1 MCAATNRRL
10 PRYDSIQ
17 RKRTYQTA
25 VARSMSRHQVTPERT
40 SSVSLSLSL
49 YLYLTL
55 YLCISFYVFPV
66 CPRCS
71 VSAVL
76 PSVWVRCL
84 FVCLFVFCFFFGKE
98 IHFRTRFFFS
108 FQRPWC
114 QRVRSSNKCSLL
126 FTPRTTTDKE
136 QQKKR
141 NGRRSRRFLEISP
154 KNVNRWRQ
162 RPRRRLGQTA
172 LDDVACF

>member
-1 MCAATNRRL
+1 MRAATNRRL

-17 RKRTYQTA
+17 RKPTYQTA
-25 VARSMSRHQVTPERT
+25 VARSMSRHQMTAERT

-49 YLYLTL
+49 SICIS
-55 YLCISFYVFPV
+55 LCIS
-66 CPRCS
+66 
-71 VSAVL
+71 VSLSTCFQCVL
-76 PSVWVRCL
+76 GVRCRPFCHPFG
-84 FVCLFVFCFFFGKE
+84 FVVCFFCFFFGKE